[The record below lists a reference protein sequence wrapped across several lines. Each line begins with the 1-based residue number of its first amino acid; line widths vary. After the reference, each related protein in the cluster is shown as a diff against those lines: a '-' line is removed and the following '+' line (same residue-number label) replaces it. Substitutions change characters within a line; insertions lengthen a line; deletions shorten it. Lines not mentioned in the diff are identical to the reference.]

1 MLDENSKD
9 YFREKAVLSS
19 KSASNFTHNIRIV
32 KLALNNL
39 VMLNWKKV
47 SSCKETNIAL
57 TSLLQ
62 HFYSLSFSVVFRLF
76 VTYLDAFLVDDLYDI
91 YWIFYYLFTKCPYI
105 TWHGDASQ
113 LS

>member
-19 KSASNFTHNIRIV
+19 KRWSASNFTHNIRIV

-57 TSLLQ
+57 TSSLQQFLL
-62 HFYSLSFSVVFRLF
+62 
-76 VTYLDAFLVDDLYDI
+76 I
-91 YWIFYYLFTKCPYI
+91 
-105 TWHGDASQ
+105 G
-113 LS
+113 

>member
-39 VMLNWKKV
+39 VMLNWREV
-47 SSCKETNIAL
+47 LSCKETNIAL

-62 HFYSLSFSVVFRLF
+62 QFYSLDKLFSCLQAVC
-76 VTYLDAFLVDDLYDI
+76 
-91 YWIFYYLFTKCPYI
+91 YLFAWYLLDI
-105 TWHGDASQ
+105 
-113 LS
+113 LLFIY

>member
-19 KSASNFTHNIRIV
+19 KSASNFTHNIRIG

-47 SSCKETNIAL
+47 SSCKETNNKIA
-57 TSLLQ
+57 TSTFSLLIAQ
-62 HFYSLSFSVVFRLF
+62 NSLEDF
-76 VTYLDAFLVDDLYDI
+76 I
-91 YWIFYYLFTKCPYI
+91 PN
-105 TWHGDASQ
+105 SQ
-113 LS
+113 LVQ